1 MVKSRTGCFSLS
13 SVATQVVSSSGK
25 SDRWRWCSD
34 NRLTSRFWLFNNERL
49 VLKDAVA
56 MLSWC
61 RWIYTYLHTVI
72 INMSDDR
79 FRCLMKQHN
88 KRYRYVLANVLLGG
102 RAHILCYRRIV
113 SVAFIL
119 IRGLFLKSPASCVA
133 LSYFGE
139 YKIHHPERVHA
150 RKLPSE
156 AFYRGI
162 KLCLYHPS
170 WLARWLVLHFQ
181 ACKARY
187 RIDQH
192 ALFAWSVGLREA
204 AGKYCY
210 SKAGDV

>member
-1 MVKSRTGCFSLS
+1 
-13 SVATQVVSSSGK
+13 
-25 SDRWRWCSD
+25 
-34 NRLTSRFWLFNNERL
+34 
-49 VLKDAVA
+49 
-56 MLSWC
+56 
-61 RWIYTYLHTVI
+61 
-72 INMSDDR
+72 
-79 FRCLMKQHN
+79 MKQHN

-170 WLARWLVLHFQ
+170 
-181 ACKARY
+181 
-187 RIDQH
+187 
-192 ALFAWSVGLREA
+192 
-204 AGKYCY
+204 
-210 SKAGDV
+210 